1 MKKILLILT
10 LAIIPMSAKANC
22 YQIQDNDLRNN
33 CLAEEKGQAN
43 YCYQIQD
50 NDTRNSCLAKLKHQR
65 NYCYQ
70 ITSADKRNECLALVR

>member
-22 YQIQDNDLRNN
+22 YQIQDNDLKNK
-33 CLAEEKGQAN
+33 CLAMEKGQAN
-43 YCYQIQD
+43 YCYQIKD
-50 NDTRNSCLAKLKHQR
+50 DDDRNYCLAKLKNQR

-70 ITSADKRNECLALVR
+70 IKSSDQKNECLALVN

>member
-10 LAIIPMSAKANC
+10 LAIIPMLAKANC
-22 YQIQDNDLRNN
+22 YQIQDNDVRNN
-33 CLAEEKGQAN
+33 CLALEKGQAH

-50 NDTRNSCLAKLKHQR
+50 NDTRNSCLAKSKNQKSF
-65 NYCYQ
+65 CYQ